1 MSDLADTRL
10 DPIRTGYH
18 PSVADQNEAENERD
32 DAVDNLDLLGA
43 QKVDTADVGEYNVE
57 SESEKGQQSGPEKPQ
72 HVGFWAHELNN
83 VRLHVIKLWCR
94 TGGSTVHD
102 CVYPRH

>member
-10 DPIRTGYH
+10 DPVRTGYH
-18 PSVADQNEAENERD
+18 PSLVERNEEENERD

-43 QKVDTADVGEYNVE
+43 EKIDTADVGDYNVE
-57 SESEKGQQSGPEKPQ
+57 SESEKGQQSGPEKVR
-72 HVGFWAHELNN
+72 HVGFWAHDLVN

-94 TGGSTVHD
+94 TGGSFVHKSIRSR
-102 CVYPRH
+102 Y